1 MGRTNEDIDG
11 GVIMYEQLFMV
22 LSFLGVFLFGTLIGG
37 LIASRFGIFLR
48 ISKKED
54 YEEIYNLM
62 RPYAAKKKVQ
72 DSPEPLWNLFISCIR
87 ENLHIILCMSP
98 VGELLR
104 VRCRK
109 FPSLINCCSLDWF
122 PNWPR

>member
-37 LIASRFGIFLR
+37 LIASRLGIFLR

-54 YEEIYNLM
+54 YEE
-62 RPYAAKKKVQ
+62 KVKEL
-72 DSPEPLWNLFISCIR
+72 DRMMEEWKEKVDTTETISDKIKPFELFPEDIKRDFGLPR
-87 ENLHIILCMSP
+87 EI
-98 VGELLR
+98 
-104 VRCRK
+104 K
-109 FPSLINCCSLDWF
+109 
-122 PNWPR
+122 

>member
-37 LIASRFGIFLR
+37 LIASRIGIYLR

-54 YEEIYNLM
+54 YEE
-62 RPYAAKKKVQ
+62 KVKEL
-72 DSPEPLWNLFISCIR
+72 DRMMEEWKEKVDTTETMSDKIKAFELFPEDIKRDFGLPR
-87 ENLHIILCMSP
+87 EI
-98 VGELLR
+98 
-104 VRCRK
+104 K
-109 FPSLINCCSLDWF
+109 
-122 PNWPR
+122 